1 MGLYKMRT
9 EFGHQMKWLLIII
22 AGGFLI
28 GGLYVF
34 TGFGGGSSMQR
45 SGASPSDVI
54 ATVGGMNVTRGEF
67 EAAWEREL
75 NVLTDQQ
82 AVHSTLQQA
91 QRRAQLF
98 QSLIEDRVIL
108 AIAKDLGVEVPDSEV
123 KSKIDELVAMGLRDA
138 RRSAMGKMSAS
149 QEKIDPRYDR
159 EYADVLRQAG
169 SSVRQVEDNIRER
182 ISEDGIR
189 SQLARERIQTK
200 IRQRVGTISASDVAD
215 SYKVYTVRQIV
226 IPKGAM
232 PADQLRAQVEKIVS
246 KARAGGNFAALAK
259 EYSQDK
265 GKAGTNT
272 VSFDR
277 VLGAWMMTL
286 RGGAQYAP
294 MVKSSL
300 DIWNQVSKLKA
311 GEVATPMD
319 TDQAVYIL
327 KVESVTSKMPAKSD
341 KKAQDQR
348 RAEIEAIR
356 VWAETLNVEQQ
367 VRKRLPIDVKDPE
380 CRGYWELAQLGQ
392 AISDPAQVKAALGRA
407 KAAFEKAITQNPN
420 NPYAATM
427 LAMVLVQSGDSKQ
440 AVAQLAHLLESPDSR
455 ADGADLRIIFGDLL
469 LQSSKELQAAK
480 KPDKAAETKEAAV
493 KQYIKASEFA
503 RFEPGPHV
511 QLIEKFKQVGRPDLV
526 AKERQWM
533 ADFETKRKA
542 LEAERAKS
550 GGVPTPA
557 PTPAPGPAPAGP

>member
-34 TGFGGGSSMQR
+34 TGFGGGSSMR
-45 SGASPSDVI
+45 GGAALPSDVI
-54 ATVGGMNVTRGEF
+54 ATVGGMDVTRAEL
-67 EAAWEREL
+67 ETAWEREL

-82 AVHSTLQQA
+82 GVHSTLQQA

-108 AIAKDLGVEVPDSEV
+108 AISKELGVEVPDSEV
-123 KSKIDELVAMGLRDA
+123 RKKIDEMVATGLRDA

-159 EYADVLRQAG
+159 EYEKVLRDAG
-169 SSVRQVEDNIRER
+169 SSVRQVEDSIRER

-189 SQLARERIQTK
+189 SQLARERIENA
-200 IRQRVGTISASDVAD
+200 IRQRVGVVSAGEVAD

-226 IPKGAM
+226 IPKGIM
-232 PADQLRAQVEKIVS
+232 PTDQLRARVQKIVS
-246 KARAGGNFAALAK
+246 KARAGGDFVALAK

-272 VSFDR
+272 ISFDR
-277 VLGAWMMTL
+277 VLGAWMMTM

-294 MVKSSL
+294 IVKSSL
-300 DIWNQVSKLKA
+300 DIWNQVSRLKP
-311 GEVATPMD
+311 GEVGTPMD

-327 KVESVTSKMPAKSD
+327 KVESVSSQPPSKSD

-348 RAEIEAIR
+348 KAEIEAIK
-356 VWAETLNVEQQ
+356 VWAETLNVEQR
-367 VRKRLPIDVKDPE
+367 VRKRLAIDVKDPE
-380 CRGYWELAQLGQ
+380 CRGYWELVQMSQ
-392 AISDPAQVKAALGRA
+392 AVSSPAQIKPALGRA
-407 KAAFEKAITQNPN
+407 KAAFEKAIAQNPN
-420 NPYAATM
+420 NPYATTM
-427 LAMVLVQSGDSKQ
+427 LAMVLVQMGDSKQ
-440 AVAQLAHLLESPDSR
+440 ALAQLAHLLESPDSR
-455 ADGADLRIIFGDLL
+455 ADGADLRIMFGDLL
-469 LQSSKELQAAK
+469 LQSSKDYQAAK
-480 KPDKAAETKEAAV
+480 KSDKAAEAKEAAI
-493 KQYIKASEFA
+493 KQYIKASDFA
-503 RFEPGPHV
+503 RLDPAPHA
-511 QLIEKFKQVGRPDLV
+511 QLIEKFKQVGRPDLA
-526 AKERQWM
+526 AKEKQWM

-542 LEAERAKS
+542 IEAERAKS
-550 GGVPTPA
+550 GGGPI
-557 PTPAPGPAPAGP
+557 PAPGPVPVGP